1 MSSRETEAMAHA
13 IHETRLKREPEWKGT
28 WQDCVDEAEAAKKA
42 ASACR
47 PSLYDLSEDFSHLE
61 PI

>member
-1 MSSRETEAMAHA
+1 MPTKTVEAMARA

-28 WQDCVDEAEAAKKA
+28 WQDCVDEAEAADKA
-42 ASACR
+42 KHDAKPFR
-47 PSLYDLSEDFSHLE
+47 YDPSDDFSHLE